1 MLPILPWSAP
11 IMGLYCSAVS
21 QIAGE
26 LDKKNC
32 NIFAQSTQKRTIVDV
47 ILVVLQYKYVCFS
60 TMDGFV
66 APVTVLLLLS
76 LLFHE

>member
-11 IMGLYCSAVS
+11 VMGLYCSAVS

-32 NIFAQSTQKRTIVDV
+32 NIFAQGTQKRTIVDV
-47 ILVVLQYKYVCFS
+47 ILVVLHYKYICFS
-60 TMDGFV
+60 TIDGVV
-66 APVTVLLLLS
+66 APGSLL